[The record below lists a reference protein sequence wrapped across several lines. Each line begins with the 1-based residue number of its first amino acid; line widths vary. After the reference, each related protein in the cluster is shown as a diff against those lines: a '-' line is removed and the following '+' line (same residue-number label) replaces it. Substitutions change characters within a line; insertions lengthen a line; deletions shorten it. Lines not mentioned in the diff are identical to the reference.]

1 MQEKEKAVQARQEQN
16 LRATKHQETAIQ
28 IMIEKERADE
38 VTGLVSKSPQGRTT
52 QEKLKS
58 LDISRSR
65 EEPKETEVAAG

>member
-1 MQEKEKAVQARQEQN
+1 VQDKDKAVQAKEEQN
-16 LRATKHQETAIQ
+16 IRATRHQETAIK
-28 IMIEKERADE
+28 IMIEKEKADE

-65 EEPKETEVAAG
+65 EELKEQEVAEN

>member
-1 MQEKEKAVQARQEQN
+1 MQDKDKAEQARQEQN
-16 LRATKHQETAIQ
+16 IRATRHQETAIK
-28 IMIEKERADE
+28 IMIEKERAEE

-65 EEPKETEVAAG
+65 EEVKEQEAVQS